1 MESILAKNNAQ
12 DVALLKDLWLLL
24 SAIAIRLGFALLWL
38 LDQLLCAFLQPGAFC
53 PGGVL
58 DSCSHRR
65 NQIDPDGRC
74 FDCYKVQQSWIR
86 YQRGEPGGEL
96 YCERLRLQ
104 LLLI

>member
-1 MESILAKNNAQ
+1 MKSVLAKQNTL
-12 DVALLKDLWLLL
+12 DVSLLKDLLVLF
-24 SAIAIRLGFALLWL
+24 SAAAIGLGFALLWL

-53 PGGVL
+53 PGSVL
-58 DSCSHRR
+58 GSCSHRR